1 VSGVPW
7 APGLAAMAAEVTEV
21 GLLAAE
27 LADARRSIAKLE
39 ALVERQDAQLSEL
52 ERLAGRPVEV
62 IIESYKRAQGRY
74 SVRA

>member
-1 VSGVPW
+1 MPW

-39 ALVERQDAQLSEL
+39 ALVADQDAQLCEL
-52 ERLAGRPVEV
+52 EALAHRPIEA
-62 IIESYKRAQGRY
+62 IIDSYKAAQGRY
-74 SVRA
+74 KVRA

>member
-1 VSGVPW
+1 
-7 APGLAAMAAEVTEV
+7 MAAEVTEV